1 MTSINFTAASYH
13 EAANKLQAAL
23 GFLPHV
29 SGEVGEISISLHVS
43 PPMRCDEDFDY
54 AVLGSGVID
63 LPADAPATPA
73 RPRALT
79 MTVDS
84 AAVEVIPAEAPAE
97 DKPKRTRK
105 AKPAA
110 VEQAEAQSD
119 HEARQLDI
127 EDAVQ
132 AAVEGFVD
140 GHIEDER
147 ANGKLIPTR
156 DEMVAMLNRVAQAHP
171 KKAAGAKEMMA
182 AYGGT
187 TLNDV
192 ALGDWPA
199 LMADL
204 KRFVGEAA

>member
-43 PPMRCDEDFDY
+43 PPPVRPPEGFDY
-54 AVLGSGVID
+54 TNLGA
-63 LPADAPATPA
+63 LAPA